1 MNKKGKKKA
10 LIGNGTLIGAAVA
23 ALLVIFLLN
32 PNWLPFSEKT
42 TSKIAELEKANFLI
56 ERSGQI
62 TLAHWLTLLLAIC
75 VIWLLYTIGKLILGL
90 IGRRNVRARTITT
103 MFTGGLKYL
112 AVIAGVVWG
121 LRILGVDTTAILAG
135 IGIIGLILGFG
146 AQSLIEDVI
155 TGLFIIF
162 EGKYSIGDI
171 IVLDDFRGI
180 VRDIGVRTTTIE
192 DAGYNLKVVNNSDIR
207 NFQNRSRNTSLA
219 VCLCSVAYET
229 DLRALEKMLSENL
242 PDMYLARKDL
252 YLGAPRYLGVH
263 ELGDSGVVLKFVA
276 DVKEEDIFAAQRA
289 LNRDIRVLFADK
301 GVEIPFPQ
309 VVVHDGDK

>member
-62 TLAHWLTLLLAIC
+62 TLAHWLTLLLAVC

-276 DVKEEDIFAAQRA
+276 DVKEEDIFAAERA

>member
-23 ALLVIFLLN
+23 ALLIIFLLN

-75 VIWLLYTIGKLILGL
+75 VIWLLYTIGKLVLGL

-219 VCLCSVAYET
+219 VCLCSVAQGPLSRRAALSRRARAGRQRRRAQVRGGRQGGGY
-229 DLRALEKMLSENL
+229 LRGA
-242 PDMYLARKDL
+242 AR
-252 YLGAPRYLGVH
+252 AQPRYPRPLCRQGR
-263 ELGDSGVVLKFVA
+263 GDPLPAGRRPQRRQMILPARSPVRIFPDGGSFFVL
-276 DVKEEDIFAAQRA
+276 
-289 LNRDIRVLFADK
+289 
-301 GVEIPFPQ
+301 
-309 VVVHDGDK
+309 

>member
-1 MNKKGKKKA
+1 MSTKKKKNDSHIGKIIAVILTA
-10 LIGNGTLIGAAVA
+10 LAVVLLTHPTWLPISPKTAEKIQELEQNYFLIDKSAHVTVA
-23 ALLVIFLLN
+23 HILTILLVIAILWLFSTIMRAILLSPAATKN
-32 PNWLPFSEKT
+32 
-42 TSKIAELEKANFLI
+42 A
-56 ERSGQI
+56 RSRTVSSLVLQ
-62 TLAHWLTLLLAIC
+62 
-75 VIWLLYTIGKLILGL
+75 TI
-90 IGRRNVRARTITT
+90 
-103 MFTGGLKYL
+103 KYL
-112 AVIAGVVWG
+112 VVIIGAIWI
-121 LRILGVDTTAILAG
+121 LRILGVDATAVLAG
-135 IGIIGLILGFG
+135 VGIIGLILGFG

-229 DLRALEKMLSENL
+229 DLRALEKMLNESL

-263 ELGDSGVVLKFVA
+263 ELADSGVVLKFVA
-276 DVKEEDIFAAQRA
+276 DVKEENIFAAQRA

-309 VVVHDGDK
+309 VVVHQGD

>member
-23 ALLVIFLLN
+23 ALLIIFLLN

-276 DVKEEDIFAAQRA
+276 DVKEEDIFAAERA

-309 VVVHDGDK
+309 VVVHNGDK

>member
-23 ALLVIFLLN
+23 ALLIIFLLN

-276 DVKEEDIFAAQRA
+276 DVKEEDIFAAERA

>member
-10 LIGNGTLIGAAVA
+10 LIGNGTLIGAVVA
-23 ALLVIFLLN
+23 ALLIIFLLN

>member
-1 MNKKGKKKA
+1 MNKKAQKRTR
-10 LIGNGTLIGAAVA
+10 LGNGTWIAAAVA
-23 ALLVIFLLN
+23 ALLIIFLLN
-32 PNWLPFSEKT
+32 PQWLPFSEQTK
-42 TSKIAELEKANFLI
+42 SKIADLEKANFLI

-62 TLAHWLTLLLAIC
+62 TLAHWLTLLLAVC
-75 VIWLLYTIGKLILGL
+75 VIWLLYTILKAILLTIGKKDS
-90 IGRRNVRARTITT
+90 RARTITSL
-103 MFTGGLKYL
+103 FVGALKYL

-171 IVLDDFRGI
+171 IVLDDFRGV

-219 VCLCSVAYET
+219 ICLCSVAYET
-229 DLRALEKMLSENL
+229 DLRALEKLLSENL

-252 YLGAPRYLGVH
+252 YLGAPRYLGVE
-263 ELGDSGVVLKFVA
+263 ELGDSGVVLKFVV

>member
-1 MNKKGKKKA
+1 
-10 LIGNGTLIGAAVA
+10 
-23 ALLVIFLLN
+23 
-32 PNWLPFSEKT
+32 
-42 TSKIAELEKANFLI
+42 
-56 ERSGQI
+56 
-62 TLAHWLTLLLAIC
+62 
-75 VIWLLYTIGKLILGL
+75 
-90 IGRRNVRARTITT
+90 
-103 MFTGGLKYL
+103 MFIGGLKYL

>member
-1 MNKKGKKKA
+1 MKKKNNKTYVGIVIVA
-10 LIGNGTLIGAAVA
+10 ILALLLANPAWLPLPEGLKTAVAETEKSHFLFQNDMHTTIAQLITLALALMTVWLIYQLLKLIFRLIGNRGGRAQTVSNLI
-23 ALLVIFLLN
+23 
-32 PNWLPFSEKT
+32 
-42 TSKIAELEKANFLI
+42 
-56 ERSGQI
+56 SG
-62 TLAHWLTLLLAIC
+62 L
-75 VIWLLYTIGKLILGL
+75 
-90 IGRRNVRARTITT
+90 
-103 MFTGGLKYL
+103 LKYI
-112 AVIAGVVWG
+112 AVIAAIVWG
-121 LRILGVDTTAILAG
+121 LSILGVNATAVLAG
-135 IGIIGLILGFG
+135 VGIVGLILGFG
-146 AQSLIEDVI
+146 AQSLIEDII
-155 TGLFIIF
+155 TGAFIIF
-162 EGKYSIGDI
+162 ENQYSVGDI
-171 IVLDDFRGI
+171 IILDDFRGT
-180 VRDIGVRTTTIE
+180 VRNIGVRTTVIE
-192 DAGYNLKVVNNSDIR
+192 DAGGNLKVVNNSDIR
-207 NFQNRSRNTSLA
+207 NFQNRSRNTSLT

>member
-23 ALLVIFLLN
+23 ALLIIFLLN

-75 VIWLLYTIGKLILGL
+75 VIWLLYTIGKLVLGL

>member
-23 ALLVIFLLN
+23 ALLIIFLLN

>member
-23 ALLVIFLLN
+23 ALLIIFLLN

-62 TLAHWLTLLLAIC
+62 TLAHWLTLLLAVC

-263 ELGDSGVVLKFVA
+263 ELGDSGAVLKFVA
-276 DVKEEDIFAAQRA
+276 DVKEEDIFAAERA

>member
-62 TLAHWLTLLLAIC
+62 TLAHWLTLLLAVC

-171 IVLDDFRGI
+171 IVLDDFRGV

-229 DLRALEKMLSENL
+229 DLRELEKMLSENL
-242 PDMYLARKDL
+242 PDMYLAHKDL

>member
-62 TLAHWLTLLLAIC
+62 TLAHWLTLLLAVC

-252 YLGAPRYLGVH
+252 YLGVH

>member
-1 MNKKGKKKA
+1 MNKKGKKRA

-23 ALLVIFLLN
+23 ALLIIFLLN

-229 DLRALEKMLSENL
+229 DLRALEKLLNESL

>member
-1 MNKKGKKKA
+1 MKKKGKKRIAVGRGTMLGAGIAA
-10 LIGNGTLIGAAVA
+10 LII
-23 ALLVIFLLN
+23 IFLLN
-32 PNWLPFSEKT
+32 PNWLPFSET
-42 TSKIAELEKANFLI
+42 TRSKIAELEKANFLI
-56 ERSGQI
+56 ERSGHI
-62 TLAHWLTLLLAIC
+62 TLAHWLTLLLAVCI
-75 VIWLLYTIGKLILGL
+75 VWLLYTLGKLILAFVGKK
-90 IGRRNVRARTITT
+90 NARARTIAT
-103 MFTGGLKYL
+103 MLIGGLKYL

-135 IGIIGLILGFG
+135 IGIIGLVLGFG

-229 DLRALEKMLSENL
+229 DLRALEKMLNESL
-242 PDMYLARKDL
+242 SDMYLARKDL
-252 YLGAPRYLGVH
+252 YLGAPRYLGVQ
-263 ELGDSGVVLKFVA
+263 ELADSGIVLKFVA

-309 VVVHDGDK
+309 VVVHQGD

>member
-1 MNKKGKKKA
+1 MNKKGKKRA

-23 ALLVIFLLN
+23 ALLIIFLLN

-75 VIWLLYTIGKLILGL
+75 VIWLLYTLGKLVLGL

>member
-1 MNKKGKKKA
+1 MNKKGKKRA
-10 LIGNGTLIGAAVA
+10 LIGNGTLICAAVA
-23 ALLVIFLLN
+23 ALLIIFLLN

-62 TLAHWLTLLLAIC
+62 TLAHWLTLLLAVC
-75 VIWLLYTIGKLILGL
+75 VIWLLYTLGKLILGL

>member
-1 MNKKGKKKA
+1 MNKKGKKRA

-23 ALLVIFLLN
+23 ALLIIFLLN
-32 PNWLPFSEKT
+32 PNWLPFSDKT

-62 TLAHWLTLLLAIC
+62 TLAHWLTLLLAVC
-75 VIWLLYTIGKLILGL
+75 VIWLLYTLGKLILGL